1 MSSPTSTPLWKLA
14 LVPIL
19 LLIFAGV
26 LWKNFSSP
34 TDTDVP
40 ELLKPVSFQKTQLTS
55 SWKSG
60 CKETAVA
67 FNPFQ
72 ILKQPPA
79 NSAEL
84 VETPPTLTS
93 ASDGS
98 NPDSP
103 NHKSSSAPADQL
115 QTLSSQ
121 PVTLL
126 IKKGKKDIAVIGDQ
140 IIHSGQRLESGH
152 EVRSIEI
159 DRILL
164 SNPDDPQG
172 EMQIS
177 PPKSNATPQN

>member
-34 TDTDVP
+34 ADTDVP
-40 ELLKPVSFQKTQLTS
+40 ELLKPVNFQKTQLTS
-55 SWKSG
+55 SWKLG
-60 CKETAVA
+60 CKETAIA

-72 ILKQPPA
+72 NLKQPST

-84 VETPPTLTS
+84 VETSTTS
-93 ASDGS
+93 SNSEGS
-98 NPDSP
+98 SPDSP
-103 NHKSSSAPADQL
+103 YTQSSSTSADPL

-152 EVRSIEI
+152 EVRSIEM

-177 PPKSNATPQN
+177 PPKSNATSQNR

>member
-26 LWKNFSSP
+26 LWKNFSAP
-34 TDTDVP
+34 ADTDVP
-40 ELLKPVSFQKTQLTS
+40 ELLKPVNFQKTQS
-55 SWKSG
+55 ISVWKLGS
-60 CKETAVA
+60 KETAIA

-72 ILKQPPA
+72 NLKPPQTNGPEA
-79 NSAEL
+79 AE
-84 VETPPTLTS
+84 TSTTFS
-93 ASDGS
+93 ASES
-98 NPDSP
+98 NSSDAPYDKSTSDS
-103 NHKSSSAPADQL
+103 ADPL
-115 QTLSSQ
+115 QALSSQ

-152 EVRSIEI
+152 EVRSIEM

-177 PPKSNATPQN
+177 PPKSSATSQNR